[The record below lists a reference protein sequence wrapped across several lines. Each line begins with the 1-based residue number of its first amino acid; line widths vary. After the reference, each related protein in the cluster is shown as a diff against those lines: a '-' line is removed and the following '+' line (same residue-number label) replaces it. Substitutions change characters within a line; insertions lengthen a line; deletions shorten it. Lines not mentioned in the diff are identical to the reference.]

1 MLLFYPPH
9 LRGESGCKDK
19 YFYIF
24 PPNLSALFF
33 KLFFGTAV
41 EESFCRLHPQKMK
54 NTSVKMFQ
62 NVRFVSESGCKGKDF
77 FITSKLFK
85 RNFWSFFSEPDQGNI
100 LKNSAQPKT
109 LETNPSPPLTCAI
122 GLTPHSLIAAAKI
135 EQFIPHLQIFYQL
148 FFKKNEYFT

>member
-9 LRGESGCKDK
+9 LRGKSGCKDK

-100 LKNSAQPKT
+100 LKNSAQHKN
-109 LETNPSPPLTCAI
+109 LKTNPSYPLTSSVCSI
-122 GLTPHSLIAAAKI
+122 HRFLIVAAKI
-135 EQFIPHLQIFYQL
+135 ETLISHFQIFYTL